1 MNSLHVVIF
10 CLLIITLASCR
21 REDSIANPDV
31 TKEKLLGKW
40 QFERG
45 IDEYYKANVLIS
57 KDEEVGTP
65 ADSVIFKN
73 DNLIYEYYKIANE
86 VKAEIYDYNLV
97 NDSTLLIDDELYKI
111 RKLTGTEL
119 YVYQEEIEGVDEKYI
134 RRGYYVR

>member
-1 MNSLHVVIF
+1 MNSLQVVNF
-10 CLLIITLASCR
+10 CLLIISLVSCR

-45 IDEYYKANVLIS
+45 IDEYYKADVLIS
-57 KDEEVGTP
+57 KDEEIGTP

-73 DNLIYEYYKIANE
+73 NNLAYEYYKVANE
-86 VKAEIYDYNLV
+86 VREEIYEYNLV

-119 YVYQEEIEGVDEKYI
+119 YVYQEELENVDEKYI

>member
-21 REDSIANPDV
+21 REDSISNPDV

-40 QFERG
+40 QFDRAIE
-45 IDEYYKANVLIS
+45 ESYKADVLIS
-57 KDEEVGTP
+57 KEEEIGTP

-86 VKAEIYDYNLV
+86 VKAEIYDYRLV

-111 RKLTGTEL
+111 RKLTATEL
-119 YVYQEEIEGVDEKYI
+119 YVYQEEMEGVDEKYI